1 MSRSGRSFIKKP
13 TAKKAVRV
21 YLDSNVILSGLI
33 SDKGA
38 PRIIL
43 DLLTLKL
50 PFLEGCTGRFNLVE
64 IERNLKARMPGL
76 LPLYRKYLPLLHL
89 KIIPLPQAHELKKFA
104 QTIADKDL
112 PVLASAIQGKADFL
126 VTGDKRHFQTLSGSK
141 DYPLQIKTPAEFVDR
156 LLPEIIKEMGQLD

>member
-1 MSRSGRSFIKKP
+1 LSRSGRSFIKKP

-21 YLDSNVILSGLI
+21 FLDSNVILSGLI
-33 SDKGA
+33 SEKGA
-38 PRIIL
+38 PRICL

-64 IERNLKARMPGL
+64 IERNLKARMPRL

-89 KIIPLPQAHELKKFA
+89 KIIPLPQAHELREFA

-112 PVLASAIQGKADFL
+112 PVFASAIKGKADFL
-126 VTGDKRHFQTLSGSK
+126 VTGDKRHFQTLKARGE
-141 DYPLQIKTPAEFVDR
+141 YPLQIVTPAEFVDH
-156 LLPEIIKEMGQLD
+156 LLPEILKEIGEIE

>member
-1 MSRSGRSFIKKP
+1 M
-13 TAKKAVRV
+13 AKKAVRV
-21 YLDSNVILSGLI
+21 FLDSNVILSGLI

-50 PFLEGCTGRFNLVE
+50 PFLVGCTGRFNLME

-89 KIIPLPQAHELKKFA
+89 KIIPLPRQQELREFA
-104 QTIADKDL
+104 SQIVDKDL
-112 PVLASAIQGKADFL
+112 PVLVSAIQGKADFL
-126 VTGDKRHFQTLSGSK
+126 VTGDKRHFQKLRSSK
-141 DYPLQIKTPAEFVDR
+141 EYAVRIVTPAEFVDR
-156 LLPEIIKEMGQLD
+156 LLPEILQEMGQMD